1 MARAFRLILA
11 GVVVIGATM
20 GMSFAADL
28 KLADATPGGRT
39 TMGNS
44 PAPKSDS
51 PANVPAP
58 AAATASSM
66 ATGAGPDDDMDT
78 NAVDDISTNGMD
90 TLDDKYKLA
99 IGDKITYQV
108 IEDEDDPKSIVVSD
122 SGDIQVPYLGLYP
135 AAGKTCKQLAKQ
147 LKVELEKKYYKQA
160 TVIIS
165 VDSMI
170 TEGVIYLVGAVRAP
184 GPLEMPRDET
194 LTVSK
199 AVLRAGGFTDFADGM
214 KVRVTRREDGTNE
227 VFSVNVA
234 QVLDKGRVEEVQP
247 VESGDL
253 IFVPEK
259 TFNF

>member
-1 MARAFRLILA
+1 
-11 GVVVIGATM
+11 
-20 GMSFAADL
+20 
-28 KLADATPGGRT
+28 
-39 TMGNS
+39 
-44 PAPKSDS
+44 
-51 PANVPAP
+51 
-58 AAATASSM
+58 M

-199 AVLRAGGFTDFADGM
+199 AVLRAGGFTDFADGK

-234 QVLDKGRVEEVQP
+234 QVLDKGRVEEDQP